1 MVGGGG
7 GGEGELWR
15 STDMLL
21 TVSKSIS
28 THGNVPE
35 RFFDSR
41 MFLSA
46 IDQVTYFNTKRLEN
60 LHRRKKR
67 LLILSRGVFVSEV
80 WNCVSRH
87 YGGM

>member
-1 MVGGGG
+1 MGGGG
-7 GGEGELWR
+7 GRRLWK
-15 STDMLL
+15 STDMFL
-21 TVSKSIS
+21 TLSKSIS
-28 THGNVPE
+28 THGNIPE

-41 MFLSA
+41 IFLSA

-80 WNCVSRH
+80 WNCVSQQ